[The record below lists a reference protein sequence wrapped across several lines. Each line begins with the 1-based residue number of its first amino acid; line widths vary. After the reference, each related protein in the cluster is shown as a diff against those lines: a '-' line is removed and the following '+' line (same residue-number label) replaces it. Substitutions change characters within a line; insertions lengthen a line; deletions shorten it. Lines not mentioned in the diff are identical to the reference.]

1 MASIKKSPKKGTR
14 RVQSVRVLDCDRCGL
29 PTTHTLYNAENK
41 VYKCTICGSVIKL

>member
-14 RVQSVRVLDCDRCGL
+14 RVQSVRVLDCGRL
-29 PTTHTLYNAENK
+29 PTTHTLYDAENK